1 MTKPK
6 TAIAAKV
13 MPTIWPVFRLP
24 CACEAAEDTVGA
36 DPDVMIALD
45 SPGRVMVEAVCGVE
59 VDRLADNVSGE
70 ATVEEV
76 DGAGTGVGAR
86 GIEGAPVAVAIM
98 LSSMLVATGAPILGG
113 RAEEN
118 AFEPGVSRDV
128 AIGTT
133 VIESCVGLIA

>member
-1 MTKPK
+1 
-6 TAIAAKV
+6 
-13 MPTIWPVFRLP
+13 
-24 CACEAAEDTVGA
+24 
-36 DPDVMIALD
+36 MIALD
-45 SPGRVMVEAVCGVE
+45 SPGRVVVEAVGGVE
-59 VDRLADNVSGE
+59 VDGLADNVSGE

-86 GIEGAPVAVAIM
+86 GIEGAPVAVAIKV
-98 LSSMLVATGAPILGG
+98 SSMLVATGAPILGG